1 MSKDLNSEDL
11 TPQPLLITTLHWV
24 LALKCCLECCLEL
37 LEIPHGVWPM
47 KYEVQVALFL
57 LVGSTG
63 YFLFSF
69 FFQSVTPSILVQI
82 IKAIICLMLIVFSDT

>member
-11 TPQPLLITTLHWV
+11 TPQPLLITTLQWV
-24 LALKCCLECCLEL
+24 LALKCCLECCLER

-57 LVGSTG
+57 LVGSELDTSC
-63 YFLFSF
+63 FLSFSKVLLLPF
-69 FFQSVTPSILVQI
+69 
-82 IKAIICLMLIVFSDT
+82 